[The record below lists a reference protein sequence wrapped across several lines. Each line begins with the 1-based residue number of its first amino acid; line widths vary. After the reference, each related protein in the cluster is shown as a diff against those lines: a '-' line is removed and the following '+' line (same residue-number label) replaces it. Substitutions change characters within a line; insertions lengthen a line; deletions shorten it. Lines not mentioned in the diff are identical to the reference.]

1 MECRCTCRRSLYKHS
16 RRWYRLKLEVIYGIG
31 KEGWDDNVNNGS
43 WLDERR
49 DENRVN
55 DVGWAAFRLGYANGR
70 EGKRGF
76 WKVDIVLYIFNRR
89 IYGRGWLLVEFRR
102 GRGRRGGGREGVG
115 VVVVDKISKLR
126 LLFLRER
133 RL

>member
-55 DVGWAAFRLGYANGR
+55 DVEWAAFRLGYANGR
-70 EGKRGF
+70 EGKGGF
-76 WKVDIVLYIFNRR
+76 WKVDMVLYIFNRR

-102 GRGRRGGGREGVG
+102 GRWRRGGGREAG
-115 VVVVDKISKLR
+115 KL
-126 LLFLRER
+126 
-133 RL
+133 